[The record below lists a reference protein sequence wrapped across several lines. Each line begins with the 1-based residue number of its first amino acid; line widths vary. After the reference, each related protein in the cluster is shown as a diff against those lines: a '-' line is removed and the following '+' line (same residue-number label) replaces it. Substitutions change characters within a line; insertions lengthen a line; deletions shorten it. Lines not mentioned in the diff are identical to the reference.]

1 MRDSIELQSRRKQ
14 SNNPCMILN
23 LNQRRSI
30 FLWSSSHIRIGMLRL
45 ILQKKDDGDWW
56 LYFGHD
62 GQNLAPVGFWP
73 KNIFTSLADHANII
87 TWGGYTGS
95 FSGDSSPPMGNGK
108 WPGANSATY
117 QDVQYVSGDGQGYA
131 PPPWPGGVHADVT
144 HKNCY
149 QLSPFTN
156 NMFYYGGPGGC
167 SD

>member
-1 MRDSIELQSRRKQ
+1 
-14 SNNPCMILN
+14 MILN

-156 NMFYYGGPGGC
+156 NMFFYGGPGGC
-167 SD
+167 ID